1 MRQVLII
8 PIHGSTPSS
17 WKIAVS
23 PQSERAYA
31 RKSSKF
37 LQMLTRLAKADRHE
51 EFCVAELTTTP
62 GNDQRAWKIAAPT
75 SS

>member
-8 PIHGSTPSS
+8 PIHGSTPKQLENSR
-17 WKIAVS
+17 A
-23 PQSERAYA
+23 QSERAYT

-51 EFCVAELTTTP
+51 EFCDAKLTTTR
-62 GNDQRAWKIAAPT
+62 GNDQRAGKIAAPT